1 MLYRLAVTFVERR
14 REPETFLVLLN
25 WGCLMETVDP
35 GRLFSL
41 EGRTALVT
49 GAAGHLG
56 RAIAAA
62 LAGAGALVYL
72 NGRRPGPLEDL
83 RDALRGEGASAEIAP
98 FDVLDQGAVTNFL
111 ARPAQ
116 QSGRLDV
123 LVNNA
128 HSGRAGTLESAEAKD
143 YADAFA
149 VAVQAAGELT
159 KANS

>member
-1 MLYRLAVTFVERR
+1 
-14 REPETFLVLLN
+14 
-25 WGCLMETVDP
+25 METVDP

-41 EGRTALVT
+41 EGHTALVT

-83 RDALRGEGASAEIAP
+83 RDALRSEGASAEIAP

-111 ARPAQ
+111 ARLAQLGPA
-116 QSGRLDV
+116 R
-123 LVNNA
+123 
-128 HSGRAGTLESAEAKD
+128 RAGE
-143 YADAFA
+143 
-149 VAVQAAGELT
+149 
-159 KANS
+159 

>member
-1 MLYRLAVTFVERR
+1 
-14 REPETFLVLLN
+14 
-25 WGCLMETVDP
+25 METVDP

-83 RDALRGEGASAEIAP
+83 RDALRSEGASVEIAP
-98 FDVLDQGAVTNFL
+98 FDVLDQRAVTNFL
-111 ARPAQ
+111 ARLAQ